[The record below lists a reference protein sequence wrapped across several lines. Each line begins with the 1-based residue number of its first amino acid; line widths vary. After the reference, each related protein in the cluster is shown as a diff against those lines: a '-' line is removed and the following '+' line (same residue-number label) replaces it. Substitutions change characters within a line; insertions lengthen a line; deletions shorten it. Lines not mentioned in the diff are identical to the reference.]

1 MHFHGHSM
9 QKSLFLGF
17 REGILIKL
25 LIKATTPMVWLRVVY
40 ALFGSLASLE
50 MIPLVAPGI
59 NVYVF
64 LNRFISRIE
73 NKFKPPRSNRG
84 FLFEGFFQKSL
95 QFHLFLSSHSDLFI
109 QQLIYLFW
117 LWLFLLKQGLFG
129 LLQGLFLISNRSR
142 NNWTNSVDHR
152 FSGGMPGF
160 WDNVINMK
168 CKQSK
173 DVSTLAQKYSPV
185 FKKTTVNSER
195 VTHKSYI
202 KLISWVA
209 VY

>member
-1 MHFHGHSM
+1 MHFHDHSM
-9 QKSLFLGF
+9 QKSLFLGV

-84 FLFEGFFQKSL
+84 FLFEGFFQD
-95 QFHLFLSSHSDLFI
+95 LSSHSDLPI

-129 LLQGLFLISNRSR
+129 FLQGLFLISNRSR

-185 FKKTTVNSER
+185 FKRLLLTQNAWRINLT
-195 VTHKSYI
+195 
-202 KLISWVA
+202 
-209 VY
+209 